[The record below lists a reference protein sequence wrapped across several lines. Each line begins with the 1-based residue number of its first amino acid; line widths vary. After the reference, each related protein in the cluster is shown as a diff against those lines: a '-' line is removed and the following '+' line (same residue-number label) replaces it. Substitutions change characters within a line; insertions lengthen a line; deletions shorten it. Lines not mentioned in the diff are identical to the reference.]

1 MHAVNSKP
9 VQHRYIVWYC
19 ATMRLLQSCYR
30 AMPGPVLPEAM
41 RIPAMRG
48 TERGYSSTRYAMS
61 STMSSAELG
70 HRGVGSVRSGT
81 ELVPVVMSSTEGA
94 CTEEGSGGTRGASGV
109 RSGTELVPVVVH
121 DALAA
126 CEEALRIQNKLNGHA
141 STGTGLA
148 YAARSCPVLA

>member
-1 MHAVNSKP
+1 
-9 VQHRYIVWYC
+9 
-19 ATMRLLQSCYR
+19 MRLLQSCYR

-94 CTEEGSGGTRGASGV
+94 WYLASTN
-109 RSGTELVPVVVH
+109 RVPVAVH
-121 DALAA
+121 GSDD
-126 CEEALRIQNKLNGHA
+126 Q
-141 STGTGLA
+141 
-148 YAARSCPVLA
+148 Y